1 MSLSDGRV
9 VDTSRHLVLFGTS
22 GCHLCELA
30 EQVLLPS
37 VMEGWQVALS
47 DIAEDD
53 RLLELYGI
61 RIPVLRHNL
70 SQRELDWPFDSASL
84 ANFLASVGAKV

>member
-30 EQVLLPS
+30 EQVLLQS
-37 VMEGWQVALS
+37 VMVGWQVELS

-53 RLLELYGI
+53 CLLEIYSL
-61 RIPVLRHNL
+61 RIPVLRHTL
-70 SQRELDWPFDSASL
+70 SQRELDWPFDASSL
-84 ANFLASVGAKV
+84 ANFLASVGVNA